1 MTLDVVLGG
10 VPTAINKAVFT
21 ALLDNSVASTYAPYA
36 RAVEASS
43 IDFTDLVFLARK
55 GDIPYSLFF
64 APLPVVEAQIK
75 AKTAKLLNGL
85 TKDTFSVNSRDR
97 VNLSEI
103 VLIVMDVLGKE
114 ELLKKND
121 ASLTRNKIVGL
132 LGKPEKTVEE
142 DADRLMRALGLSHD
156 AMRSTSN
163 KKKALDMLISR
174 LEANQVLVSRSV
186 NNFMPQRLTNV
197 KFSGMAIKDTKV
209 PYIFLAGGDQGDYQ
223 EPVGRRIF
231 TLTLL
236 CVLVARKIF
245 APVTYDGFSTGSDVG
260 REYDIVGAMLMP
272 RSELRTRDLVS
283 LNEVKSAADDFKVTP
298 SAMTVRAMRLG
309 MVTRDQATTHL
320 EELAREYSQRSKPK
334 PRQPKP
340 VNAVRSYNGREF
352 SNRMLDALDS
362 GRISRKDFCRSVCLN
377 HIKPPQ
383 INDFREALQ

>member
-1 MTLDVVLGG
+1 
-10 VPTAINKAVFT
+10 
-21 ALLDNSVASTYAPYA
+21 
-36 RAVEASS
+36 
-43 IDFTDLVFLARK
+43 
-55 GDIPYSLFF
+55 
-64 APLPVVEAQIK
+64 
-75 AKTAKLLNGL
+75 
-85 TKDTFSVNSRDR
+85 
-97 VNLSEI
+97 
-103 VLIVMDVLGKE
+103 
-114 ELLKKND
+114 
-121 ASLTRNKIVGL
+121 
-132 LGKPEKTVEE
+132 
-142 DADRLMRALGLSHD
+142 
-156 AMRSTSN
+156 N

-320 EELAREYSQRSKPK
+320 E
-334 PRQPKP
+334 
-340 VNAVRSYNGREF
+340 
-352 SNRMLDALDS
+352 
-362 GRISRKDFCRSVCLN
+362 
-377 HIKPPQ
+377 
-383 INDFREALQ
+383 